1 MGNRHS
7 ATASGKCSKKDQA
20 KYDHEYDSKQA
31 LKYAEL
37 SNLVY
42 FSYEER
48 VEQELPEYSL
58 KAVAKIDNKDTDTE
72 GFIAADPDEQLFVV
86 AISGTESIQDVETD
100 LEIHKIPIILDQP
113 ESAQGH
119 KGFILQTNS
128 IYDHVADTLKPHI
141 ASGKRIV
148 LTGHS
153 LGGAVTTLLA
163 YRLAKAFPDRQDQ
176 LVIYTYACPLV
187 GDEQFLEVIKGL
199 KSYSITCEDDPISY
213 GVVLEDAAALISLY
227 KPGKLQLLPGGG
239 HELSHYLEILKQRL
253 ETESSQ

>member
-1 MGNRHS
+1 MGNRSS
-7 ATASGKCSKKDQA
+7 AEESSKKDQA
-20 KYDHEYDSKQA
+20 KYDHDYDSKEA

-48 VEQELPEYSL
+48 VEKELPQYSL

-72 GFIAADPDEQLFVV
+72 GFIAADPNEQLFVV
-86 AISGTESIQDVETD
+86 AISGTTSLQDLLTD
-100 LEIHKIPIILDQP
+100 LDMRLIPIILDQP
-113 ESAQGH
+113 EGAQGH
-119 KGFILQTNS
+119 EGFVLQTKS
-128 IYDHVADTLKPHI
+128 IYDHVEDTLKPHI
-141 ASGKRIV
+141 ASGKRVI

-153 LGGAVTTLLA
+153 LGGAIATLLA
-163 YRLAKAFPDRQDQ
+163 YRFAKAFPDRQDQ
-176 LVIYTYACPLV
+176 LVIYTYACPFV

-199 KSYSITCEDDPISY
+199 KSYSITCEDDPISN
-213 GVVLEDAAALISLY
+213 GHLLERSAKCSLY

-239 HELSHYLEILKQRL
+239 HKLSHYLEILKQRL